1 MTGAV
6 EPPVALRVPA
16 DASFVSTVRIFAGA
30 IGRHTELD
38 EERVDDLKL
47 ALSEVAAGMIGA
59 GDHGV
64 DVPLLVEITTDEG
77 ALHVRCQGPAQVPEA
92 ADDLAA
98 DHRRRLLEAIVPDA
112 SWASHD
118 GEGVVTFSLP
128 R

>member
-1 MTGAV
+1 MSGTG
-6 EPPVALRVPA
+6 EPVVLRVPA

-30 IGRHTELD
+30 VGRHTDLA

-64 DVPLLVEITTDEG
+64 AVPLLVEITTDG
-77 ALHVRCQGPAQVPEA
+77 GGLHVRCQGPAPGTGET
-92 ADDLAA
+92 DDLAA

-112 SWASHD
+112 SWTRRD